1 MKYGRDMEEEDL
13 APDVLLFSSL
23 GVHKLK
29 PANGLNSEGM
39 LLEFKVVI
47 CC

>member
-1 MKYGRDMEEEDL
+1 MVEEDL

-29 PANGLNSEGM
+29 PANSLTSEEM
-39 LLEFKVVI
+39 LLEFKFVI
-47 CC
+47 CY